1 MNPDNEQLAQLI
13 SGVSESLHREISGVR
28 DSLRQEMHEGFTRVT
43 ERLDLMETRLDRH
56 GALIQTGAR
65 WSARMTSWSEQ
76 IDREQSESDKK
87 MADLERRIRNLERK
101 KNGQE

>member
-1 MNPDNEQLAQLI
+1 MNPDNEQLAHLI
-13 SGVSESLHREISGVR
+13 SGVSDSLHREMG
-28 DSLRQEMHEGFTRVT
+28 SLRRETHEGFTRVN
-43 ERLDLMETRLDRH
+43 ERFDLMETRLDRH

-87 MADLERRIRNLERK
+87 IAGLEKRVRDLERK
-101 KNGQE
+101 KNGHQ